1 MTWAALLAG
10 SYLLG
15 SISWSYLIVY
25 WHDGVD
31 IRTVGS
37 GNAGA
42 TNVLRVSGLGPALGA
57 LALDVGKGVAAVTA
71 AALLDAPGAVAGS
84 AALAVVLGHAL
95 PVYHGFRGGKGVATA
110 LGALLGLAP
119 LPTALAV
126 LAFLA
131 VTLSTRY
138 VSVGSMTGVALFPP
152 LAYLCGRLGW
162 TEEPAPWLLGGTA
175 AIAAL
180 VIFKHHDNLRRLR
193 DGDEA
198 KLGRRHPSEEAA

>member
-10 SYLLG
+10 CYLLG
-15 SISWSYLIVY
+15 SISWSYLIVR

-31 IRTVGS
+31 IRRVGS

-42 TNVLRVSGLGPALGA
+42 TNVLRVSGLWPAIGA
-57 LALDVGKGVAAVTA
+57 LALDIGKGVAAVAA
-71 AALLDAPGAVAGS
+71 AALLDAPDPVTGA
-84 AALAVVLGHAL
+84 AALAVVLGHVL
-95 PVYHGFRGGKGVATA
+95 PVFHGFRGGKGVATA

-119 LPTALAV
+119 LPAGLAA

-138 VSVGSMTGVALFPP
+138 VSLGSMTGVGLFPP
-152 LAYLCGRLGW
+152 LVYLCARLGW
-162 TEEPAPWLLGGTA
+162 SEETAPWTLGGTA

-180 VIFKHHDNLRRLR
+180 VIFKHHDNIRRLR
-193 DGDEA
+193 DGEEA
-198 KLGRRHPSEEAA
+198 KLGRGHHREEAT